1 MTELND
7 LEWSTPLDDPT
18 RPERPVRTCRRH
30 KWDATIEVPE
40 FDDEGFASGGFTSLW
55 GCSRCGRIKD
65 EAVSRRGRTNRQR
78 GNAQEREWCKRL
90 GLTRVGH
97 HGGIEDGR
105 NEMFVGQSKSLA
117 TGRFPRWMSD
127 ELDKLPRD
135 QARIPILGVLE
146 TPGIGHKPR
155 RLVVLDEAD
164 WIALHAHG
172 ETK

>member
-1 MTELND
+1 MTDND
-7 LEWSTPLDDPT
+7 LTWSQPVDDPT
-18 RPERPVRTCRRH
+18 RPERPARTCRRH
-30 KWDATIEVPE
+30 QYKLVPAP
-40 FDDEGFASGGFTSLW
+40 GINPPHGMTAVTLGP
-55 GCSRCGRIKD
+55 CIRCGK
-65 EAVSRRGRTNRQR
+65 EYNAVSSRRGRTNRQR

-172 ETK
+172 VGG

>member
-1 MTELND
+1 MTDDD
-7 LEWSTPLDDPT
+7 LTWSQPVDDPT
-18 RPERPVRTCRRH
+18 RPERPARTCRRH
-30 KWDATIEVPE
+30 VWETLYQVRL
-40 FDDEGFASGGFTSLW
+40 ASGEVVDAPNKCF
-55 GCSRCGRIKD
+55 RCGRIKD

>member
-1 MTELND
+1 MTDDD
-7 LEWSTPLDDPT
+7 LTWSQPADDPT
-18 RPERPVRTCRRH
+18 RPERPARTCRRH
-30 KWDATIEVPE
+30 QWAVIMGGT
-40 FDDEGFASGGFTSLW
+40 DDQYTVCLR
-55 GCSRCGRIKD
+55 CSRIKD

-172 ETK
+172 VGG

>member
-1 MTELND
+1 MTDND
-7 LEWSTPLDDPT
+7 LTWSQPVDDPT
-18 RPERPVRTCRRH
+18 RPERPARTCRRH
-30 KWDATIEVPE
+30 EWAWIERTVLDVTDAGPVYDPN
-40 FDDEGFASGGFTSLW
+40 AQQR
-55 GCSRCGRIKD
+55 CHRCGRIKD

-172 ETK
+172 VGG